1 MRTWIV
7 CFSAVCA
14 AALYGSALLATEPAC
29 GKAPRGSLWSQTPW
43 LSLQIVGGRI
53 VATSNRCGSHRLT
66 AEPAEGTTARQNLL
80 MQVQPGVVTAH
91 YELVDERSE
100 LVLSVDERGRL
111 SIVRRGCEGHA
122 LAEIRYTQPA
132 AGDVTLSIG
141 GPAPQTY
148 SAASLWHL
156 LVMEPEAT
164 SEHLLPALAQL
175 RPNWRIGEQRQQLEA
190 ALLARVGED
199 PLAARRQWQA
209 WVEQLASDEFSQR
222 QAADRHLRAAG
233 QPALGYLRQLE
244 RRQLSPEQRRRVAGI
259 LAHAAAT
266 DADSPARAADWL
278 LADKRVWLSLMN
290 RGELDQ
296 RIAAAQ
302 HLTLLCG
309 RSVAFNPEGAAD
321 QRQAQLAELQAKLA
335 EN

>member
-1 MRTWIV
+1 MRTRIV

-14 AALYGSALLATEPAC
+14 AALYGPALLATEPAC

-43 LSLQIVGGRI
+43 LSLEIVGGRI
-53 VATSNRCGSHRLT
+53 VATSSRCGSHRLT
-66 AEPAEGTTARQNLL
+66 AEPAEGATARQNLL

-91 YELVDERSE
+91 YELIDERSE

-111 SIVRRGCEGHA
+111 SIVRRGSEGHS
-122 LAEIRYTQPA
+122 LAEVRYTQPA

-141 GPAPQTY
+141 GPAPRTY

-156 LVMEPEAT
+156 LVIEPEAAG
-164 SEHLLPALAQL
+164 EYLLPLLAQL
-175 RPNWRIGEQRQQLEA
+175 RPNWQIGEQRQQLEA
-190 ALLARVGED
+190 ALVARADED
-199 PLAARRQWQA
+199 PLPARRQWQA
-209 WVEQLASDEFSQR
+209 WVEQLAGDEFGQR
-222 QAADRHLRAAG
+222 QAADRQLRAAG
-233 QPALGYLRQLE
+233 QPALGFLRQLDT
-244 RRQLSPEQRRRVAGI
+244 RQLAPEQRRRIAGI
-259 LAHAAAT
+259 LAHAAAA

-302 HLTLLCG
+302 HLTRLCG
-309 RSVAFNPEGAAD
+309 RSVAFDPDAAAD
-321 QRQAQLAELQAKLA
+321 KRQAQLAELQAKLA